1 MTTQLTIAYLE
12 SSGAFL
18 SSGRIASFRKTRES
32 SGSFRLAGR
41 IGEAV
46 SIHEKIQ
53 PSVGL

>member
-1 MTTQLTIAYLE
+1 MAYLE